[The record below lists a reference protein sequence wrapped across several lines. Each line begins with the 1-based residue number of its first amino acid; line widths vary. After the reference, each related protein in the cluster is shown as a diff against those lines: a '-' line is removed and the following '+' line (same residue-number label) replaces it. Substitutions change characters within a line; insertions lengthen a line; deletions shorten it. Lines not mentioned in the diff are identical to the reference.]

1 MQFESEE
8 DLLEFFDKKYRYFM
22 ADYKLRKSNKKK
34 DINKLANL
42 EDAQWEPRGEN
53 FDKDRS
59 FE

>member
-8 DLLEFFDKKYRYFM
+8 DLLEKYRYFM